1 MVASRLYAPE
11 GDVLWR
17 LTMEHSP
24 VAMAIVSPVGD
35 VLTANRALCDML
47 GFEPEVLHAMRFQDL
62 THCEDLADDL
72 RMVNRCLSGEISS
85 YRAAKRYTRAD
96 GSTLI
101 GDLSV
106 TLLRAPDGTPIHFI
120 SQIVDLTERH
130 ASAPR
135 LDAAQPVLEFQQL
148 TAEAVFDTVA
158 VGLLL
163 VDADGSF
170 QGYNSHQQEFMDL
183 AFPSGYSGRVGDAGF
198 LYDAQQTRPLRS
210 EETPT
215 ARAAAGEVFDD
226 CLVWVGENA
235 RERRAMSVSA
245 RSIRDRR
252 GVLTSA
258 VLAYQDV
265 TEMMRALR
273 AKDEFV
279 SNVSHELRTPLTSA
293 MAYLELIDDS
303 ADINPAV
310 RKQVTAVRR
319 NVTRLSHLV
328 ADLLYATRAT
338 SGSSLIDP
346 YRIDVVT
353 VVAEALDAA
362 RVEAAVAAVTL
373 EAELPDS
380 LMACVDG
387 IRLRQA
393 LDNLLDNAIAFVPRH
408 GHVVLTLDADEEG
421 LALTVDDDGDGIDPD
436 DLPHI
441 FDRFFRGQNAARL
454 HVRGAGLGLDIVRTI
469 VEAHR
474 GEVSVQSAVGRGTTV
489 RVALPR

>member
-1 MVASRLYAPE
+1 MVASRVYAPE
-11 GDVLWR
+11 GDALWR

-24 VAMAIVSPVGD
+24 VAMAVVSTAGD
-35 VLTANRALCDML
+35 VLTANLALCDML
-47 GFEPEVLHAMRFQDL
+47 GFEPHVLHTMRFPDF
-62 THCEDLADDL
+62 THPEDLADDL
-72 RMVNRCLSGEISS
+72 RMVRRCLSGEISS
-85 YRAAKRYTRAD
+85 YRTTTRYTCAD

-106 TLLRAPDGTPIHFI
+106 ALLRAPDGTPIHFI

-130 ASAPR
+130 AFAQR
-135 LDAAQPVLEFQQL
+135 LHAAEAVLEFQQL

-163 VDADGSF
+163 VDAEGSF

-183 AFPSGYSGRVGDAGF
+183 AFPSGHSGRVGDTGF
-198 LYDAQQTRPLRS
+198 LYDADQTRPLRS

-215 ARAAAGEVFDD
+215 VRAAAGEEFDD
-226 CLVWVGENA
+226 CLVWVGEDVRA
-235 RERRAMSVSA
+235 RRALSVSA
-245 RSIRDRR
+245 RSIRDRH
-252 GVLTSA
+252 GVLTGA

-303 ADINPAV
+303 DDIGPTA
-310 RKQVTAVRR
+310 RKQVAAVSR
-319 NVTRLSHLV
+319 NVARLSHLV

-338 SGSSLIDP
+338 CGSSLIDP
-346 YRIDVVT
+346 YRMDVVR

-362 RVEAAVAAVTL
+362 RVEAAVAGVTL

-380 LMACVDG
+380 LMARVDG

-393 LDNLLDNAIAFVPRH
+393 VDNLVGNAIAFVPRL
-408 GHVVLTLDADEEG
+408 GRVAVTLEADEEG
-421 LALTVDDDGDGIDPD
+421 LALTVEDDGDGIDPD
-436 DLPHI
+436 ELPHI
-441 FDRFFRGQNAARL
+441 FERFFRGQNAARL

-474 GEVSVQSAVGRGTTV
+474 GVVSVQSTVGVGTTV
-489 RVALPR
+489 RVTLPR

>member
-1 MVASRLYAPE
+1 MVASRIYPPE
-11 GDVLWR
+11 RDGLWR

-24 VAMAIVSPVGD
+24 VGMAIVSPVGD
-35 VLTANRALCDML
+35 VLTANVALCDML
-47 GFEPEVLHAMRFQDL
+47 GFEPDVLHTMRFQDL
-62 THCEDLADDL
+62 IHPEDLADDL
-72 RMVNRCLSGEISS
+72 VQVSRCLSGEISS
-85 YRAAKRYTRAD
+85 YRSTKRYTRAD

-106 TLLRAPDGTPIHFI
+106 ALLRAPDGTPIHFI
-120 SQIVDLTERH
+120 SQIADLTERD
-130 ASAPR
+130 AFAQR
-135 LDAAQPVLEFQQL
+135 LDAAQAVLELQQL

-163 VDADGSF
+163 VDAEGSF
-170 QGYNSHQQEFMDL
+170 RGYNSRQQEFMDL
-183 AFPSGYSGRVGDAGF
+183 AFPSGHSGRVGDTGF
-198 LYDAQQTRPLRS
+198 LYDEQQTRPLRS

-226 CLVWVGENA
+226 CLVWVGENVRA
-235 RERRAMSVSA
+235 RRALSVSA

-252 GVLTSA
+252 GVLTGA

-265 TEMMRALR
+265 TELMRAIR

-279 SNVSHELRTPLTSA
+279 SNISHELRTPLTSA
-293 MAYLELIDDS
+293 TAYLELIDDS
-303 ADINPAV
+303 ADIGPAV

-319 NVTRLSHLV
+319 NVARLSRLV
-328 ADLLYATRAT
+328 ADLLFATRAT
-338 SGSSLIDP
+338 SGSTLIDP

-362 RVEAAVAAVTL
+362 RVEAAVAGVTL
-373 EAELPDS
+373 EVELPDR
-380 LMACVDG
+380 LVACVDG

-393 LDNLLDNAIAFVPRH
+393 VDNLVGNAIAFVPRN
-408 GHVVLTLDADEEG
+408 GHVAVTLEAHEEG
-421 LALTVDDDGDGIDPD
+421 LALTVEDDGDGIDPD
-436 DLPHI
+436 DLPRI
-441 FDRFFRGQNAARL
+441 FDRFYRGQNASRL

-474 GEVSVQSAVGRGTTV
+474 GEVSVESAPGRGTTV
-489 RVALPR
+489 RVAIPR

>member
-1 MVASRLYAPE
+1 M
-11 GDVLWR
+11 D
-17 LTMEHSP
+17 HSP
-24 VAMAIVSPVGD
+24 VAMAIVSPVGHII
-35 VLTANRALCDML
+35 TANRALCDML
-47 GFEPEVLHAMRFQDL
+47 GFEPEALHAMRFQDL
-62 THCEDLADDL
+62 THREDRADDL
-72 RMVNRCLSGEISS
+72 LMVNRCLLGEISS
-85 YRAAKRYTRAD
+85 YRITKRYTRAD

-101 GDLSV
+101 GDVSV
-106 TLLRAPDGTPIHFI
+106 VLLRAPDGTPIHFI

-130 ASAPR
+130 ASPQR
-135 LDAAQPVLEFQQL
+135 PDAAVLKFEHL

-163 VDADGSF
+163 VDAEGSF

-183 AFPSGYSGRVGDAGF
+183 AFPSGHSGRVGDTGF
-198 LYDAQQTRPLRS
+198 LYDAQQTRTLRF

-235 RERRAMSVSA
+235 RERRALSVSA
-245 RSIRDRR
+245 RSIRDPR

-265 TEMMRALR
+265 TELMRALR

-362 RVEAAVAAVTL
+362 RVEAAVAGVTL

-380 LMACVDG
+380 LMAFVDG
-387 IRLRQA
+387 IRLRQV
-393 LDNLLDNAIAFVPRH
+393 LDNLLANAIAFVPRH
-408 GHVVLTLDADEEG
+408 GHVALTLDADEEG
-421 LALTVDDDGDGIDPD
+421 LTLTVDDDGDGIDPD

-441 FDRFFRGQNAARL
+441 FDRFFRGENAARL

-474 GEVSVQSAVGRGTTV
+474 GVVSVQSAVGIGTTV
-489 RVALPR
+489 RVELPR